1 MLTNFNSQPGT
12 MAPEG
17 ASITPSMTALPDW
30 AWRRLLIPEK
40 VRSKTENKARIVS
53 FIFSL
58 SGPPGRQVML
68 RGGGKIRAL
77 KFTGHLR
84 TDYVPTGEASS
95 ATGQEQ

>member
-1 MLTNFNSQPGT
+1 
-12 MAPEG
+12 
-17 ASITPSMTALPDW
+17 
-30 AWRRLLIPEK
+30 
-40 VRSKTENKARIVS
+40 
-53 FIFSL
+53 
-58 SGPPGRQVML
+58 ML